1 MIKQKIKKLI
11 KRIVIFLITTLLM
24 AVILLYSA
32 MWICINGPSEVAR
45 DLFVMSV
52 RETSAAGF
60 LANIFLSDEEIAAIA
75 AKNQVGVTDEIT
87 DTSLIEIEGNHK
99 NSSSDDSSSSGN
111 SYEQEGT
118 EVNLIDKDL
127 EYIDGIA
134 IKKVSGNTFQGYMMF
149 IKDPGRVFVGVSSQ
163 NFSKDVAGKTVIDI
177 INSYGAVAGTNAG
190 GFEDPQGTGDGG
202 VPKGLVISE
211 GRMLYGNGNTT
222 YDIIGFNKENV
233 LIVGKMTGN
242 QAVNMGIR
250 DAVCFGPTLI
260 VNGNPLTVAG
270 AGSGLNPRTA
280 IGQRTDGTVLLL
292 VIEGR
297 QATSLGAS
305 YNDLIR
311 VMLEYGAVNAAN
323 LDGGS
328 SSVMYNKSELINSN
342 ASFIGLRKVPTAI
355 LIR

>member
-1 MIKQKIKKLI
+1 MSDITKRALEASLKKMLLKKPVTKITISDITEDCGVNRATFYYHFKDIYDLI
-11 KRIVIFLITTLLM
+11 EW
-24 AVILLYSA
+24 S
-32 MWICINGPSEVAR
+32 C
-45 DLFVMSV
+45 
-52 RETSAAGF
+52 
-60 LANIFLSDEEIAAIA
+60 EEGSRIAA
-75 AKNQVGVTDEIT
+75 
-87 DTSLIEIEGNHK
+87 
-99 NSSSDDSSSSGN
+99 
-111 SYEQEGT
+111 
-118 EVNLIDKDL
+118 
-127 EYIDGIA
+127 
-134 IKKVSGNTFQGYMMF
+134 
-149 IKDPGRVFVGVSSQ
+149 
-163 NFSKDVAGKTVIDI
+163 
-177 INSYGAVAGTNAG
+177 
-190 GFEDPQGTGDGG
+190 
-202 VPKGLVISE
+202 
-211 GRMLYGNGNTT
+211 NGNTT

-280 IGQRTDGTVLLL
+280 IGQRADGTVLLL